1 VNRVFHN
8 NTELHNQCESDL
20 DAMRTGMG
28 GWNQLRDADVQTQHH
43 HGMGFEQNV
52 TIQPD
57 KKNEANSDT
66 SNDKTNDVTDVFI
79 PLARV
84 QSTESTI
91 NL

>member
-1 VNRVFHN
+1 
-8 NTELHNQCESDL
+8 
-20 DAMRTGMG
+20 
-28 GWNQLRDADVQTQHH
+28 
-43 HGMGFEQNV
+43 MGFEQNV